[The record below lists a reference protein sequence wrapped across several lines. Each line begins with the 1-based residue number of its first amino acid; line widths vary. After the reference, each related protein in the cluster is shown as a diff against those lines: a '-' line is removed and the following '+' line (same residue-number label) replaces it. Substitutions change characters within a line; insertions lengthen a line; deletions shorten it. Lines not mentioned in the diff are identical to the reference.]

1 MVPAL
6 RHQDLSERVGVA
18 IMRDQF
24 LGRLAVAFALATILT
39 VLAATN
45 AAAVPAFAIQ
55 TGEPCQACHVGG
67 FGPELTPL
75 GREFKLQGYTLRTN
89 TFNLPF
95 SVAVTASYLNTMKS
109 QNPPPAGFAGNDN
122 LALDQVNFFFA
133 GGFGQHLGA
142 FVQATYDGISKAWTW
157 DNLDVRAVDTF
168 KVKDTDVT
176 VGASFNNSPT
186 VQDAWNT
193 LPAWGY
199 PYTSSELAPTPATSP
214 LLSGALA
221 QTTVGITGYAWI
233 NSEFYIEG
241 GAYWSPSASLLTHL
255 GVDPTDPGDIR
266 GAAPYGRLAFQ
277 HDLGGGAVEIGLFGL
292 QAEIYPGLDQTT
304 GFADRYTDL
313 GVDGSYQ
320 YSFAST
326 DVVSLN
332 GRYLHEDQSLQA
344 TCALDGAGAGCAANT
359 VDDVRI
365 DASYYWRDKIGLTVS
380 GFDTT
385 GSSNPVLYAGNRTLR
400 PDSSGVMVQ
409 LDATPWGDGK
419 SPFGK
424 RFNTRVGLQYTD
436 YTEFNGAASNWD
448 GMGSNAR
455 DNNTLRVF
463 VWAAY

>member
-1 MVPAL
+1 
-6 RHQDLSERVGVA
+6 
-18 IMRDQF
+18 MRLQILAKQL
-24 LGRLAVAFALATILT
+24 LGRTACAGLLALALLGLT
-39 VLAATN
+39 ATN
-45 AAAVPAFAIQ
+45 AAAVPAFAVQ

-67 FGPELTPL
+67 FGPQLTPF
-75 GREFKLQGYTLRTN
+75 GREFKLQGYTLRTKS
-89 TFNLPF
+89 FNVPF
-95 SVAVTASYLNTMKS
+95 SVAATVSYLNTQKS
-109 QNPPPAGFAGNDN
+109 QTPAPAGFSGNDN
-122 LALDQVNFFFA
+122 FALDQINFFFA
-133 GGFGQHLGA
+133 SGFGQHLGA

-157 DNLDVRAVDTF
+157 DNLDVRAVDSF
-168 KVKDTDVT
+168 KVKDADVT
-176 VGASFNNSPT
+176 VGASLNNSPT

-193 LPAWGY
+193 LSAWGF
-199 PYTSSELAPTPATSP
+199 PYTSSELAPAPATSP

-221 QTTVGITGYAWI
+221 QTTLGITGYAWI
-233 NSEFYIEG
+233 NSEFYVEG

-266 GAAPYGRLAFQ
+266 GVAPYGRLAFQ
-277 HDLGGGAVEIGLFGL
+277 HDLAGGTVELGLFGL

-304 GFADRYTDL
+304 GLADRYTDVGL
-313 GVDGSYQ
+313 DGSYQ

-332 GRYLHEDQSLQA
+332 GRFTHEDQSLQA
-344 TCALDGAGAGCAANT
+344 TCALAEADPSCAANT
-359 VDDVRI
+359 VDELRI
-365 DASYYWRDKIGLTVS
+365 DASYYWRDKIGLTVQ

-385 GSSNPVLYAGNRTLR
+385 GSANSVLYAGNRTLR

-424 RFNTRVGLQYTD
+424 RFNTRVGVQYTA
-436 YTEFNGAASNWD
+436 YTQFNGAASNWD